1 MPFWKAPRWDILLTD
16 IEMPDGTGHRV
27 DRWQKEHF
35 PGIVSIFYTCHADF
49 SYAQEAVKLGALDY
63 LLKPV
68 PIPELESILGKAVE
82 GVKRRRE
89 GERLAEI
96 FKPQDGDGASVIG
109 TVKQYI
115 ADNLSM
121 KIQREELAKMVYLNP
136 DYLSKLFHK
145 QVGMTLGEYIL
156 EKRLA
161 LAKQLLINTDL
172 SIADISQRV
181 GITDASYFI
190 RTFKR
195 ILASHRSSTG
205 KTAPSPRGDLQG
217 LGLEAYS
224 RTRNRMVWLPSFR
237 AVSSPWCLSAIPLAM
252 ERPMPNPLP

>member
-1 MPFWKAPRWDILLTD
+1 MEGISILLVDDEKFALMAFEQGVDWKALGITKVMKAYGKQGAVAVLESTPVDILLTD
-16 IEMPDGTGHRV
+16 IEMPDGTGIELI
-27 DRWQKEHF
+27 RWQKEHF

-96 FKPQDGDGASVIG
+96 FKPQEGDGASVMG

-190 RTFKR
+190 RTFKKKIGVTPQQYR
-195 ILASHRSSTG
+195 ENGAE
-205 KTAPSPRGDLQG
+205 PQG
-217 LGLEAYS
+217 
-224 RTRNRMVWLPSFR
+224 
-237 AVSSPWCLSAIPLAM
+237 
-252 ERPMPNPLP
+252 

>member
-1 MPFWKAPRWDILLTD
+1 M
-16 IEMPDGTGHRV
+16 
-27 DRWQKEHF
+27 
-35 PGIVSIFYTCHADF
+35 
-49 SYAQEAVKLGALDY
+49 KLGALDY

-89 GERLAEI
+89 GERLAKI
-96 FKPQDGDGASVIG
+96 FKPQDGDGASVMG

-190 RTFKR
+190 RTFKKNLGVTPQQYR
-195 ILASHRSSTG
+195 ENGAES
-205 KTAPSPRGDLQG
+205 QG
-217 LGLEAYS
+217 
-224 RTRNRMVWLPSFR
+224 
-237 AVSSPWCLSAIPLAM
+237 
-252 ERPMPNPLP
+252 